1 MRKLAAFGFSF
12 AVGVFAVQ
20 YLLPGRYVM
29 AAGLGALALGISASF
44 LRGFRRTR
52 VMLILI
58 GVGIGLVYSWG
69 YAKVIQE
76 PYLRQAETLRRN
88 LTMEVCS
95 WPERSTF
102 GAKVTV
108 RIGPFGKAVY
118 YGDEKLLSL
127 SPGDAVTG
135 DVYLT
140 DASSIR
146 GNELTTFTSRGVWLL
161 AYSRGEAVVEPG
173 RGSARYLS
181 LHLKKR
187 FQDQIDLLFTGDSR
201 SMMRALLTGDRGDMP
216 EHLSSDLEESGL
228 YHVTAVSGMHC
239 TILLSLV
246 TALTGK
252 HRRRLKAAVGMAVL
266 VLYMLMVGCTP
277 SVVRSV
283 VMNGCLLSAPL
294 FRRDGDP
301 PTSLATALLVI
312 LLQNPFAA
320 ASISLQLSFSA
331 AAGILWLTPKLWPKG
346 EHGGVIRFIAGSF
359 AVTAGALVFTIPL
372 SAYYFDFFVVV
383 APLSN
388 LLCLE
393 AVSGQFL
400 FGLMA
405 VLVSYICLPLG
416 QALSFISA
424 GLGWYVL
431 DAARLL
437 SAIPYHALYFC
448 SGYLKYW
455 LVYAYAAFGICAV
468 SGAPR
473 RRYIF
478 AAAGCVLTLILTVH
492 MTEEQMTGGKMDLFV
507 LDVGQGQSVL
517 MVSRGRT
524 ALVDCGSGN
533 TFRDAGGTA
542 ADYLNTIGER
552 KLDYLVLSHYDTD
565 HANGVERLLARV
577 DVGTM
582 LVPEI
587 ESEYGEALRELAQ
600 EHGVQVEGITEER
613 RYALGEAELTVYPPV
628 GSGSSNEEGLTAL
641 CSCGEFDLLATGDM
655 DSATERKLI
664 ESVPLPDVEV
674 LLAGHHGS
682 RHSTSTELLKAVM
695 PEAAVIS
702 AGENS
707 YGHPS
712 KEALR
717 RLVLEDVEV
726 FRTDLQGT
734 IHISVN

>member
-1 MRKLAAFGFSF
+1 MRKLATFGFSF
-12 AVGVFAVQ
+12 AAGVFAVQ
-20 YLLPGRYVM
+20 YLLPGRYVL
-29 AAGLGALALGISASF
+29 AAGLGALALGIAAFF
-44 LRGFRRTR
+44 LPRSRRTR
-52 VMLILI
+52 ALLILL
-58 GVGIGLVYSWG
+58 GVGIGLVYSWS

-76 PYLRQAETLRRN
+76 PYLQLTELPRRN
-88 LTMEVCS
+88 LSMEVCS
-95 WPERSTF
+95 WPEPSTF

-108 RIGPFGKAVY
+108 WLGPFGKAVY
-118 YGDEKLLSL
+118 YGDKDLLSL
-127 SPGDAVTG
+127 SPGDVVTD

-140 DASSIR
+140 DASNIR
-146 GNELTTFTSRGVWLL
+146 GSETTAFTSREIWLL
-161 AYSRGEAVVEPG
+161 AYSRGEAAVEPG
-173 RGSARYLS
+173 RGSVRYLP
-181 LHLKKR
+181 LYLKKS

-201 SMMRALLTGDRGDMP
+201 AMMRALLTGDRGDMP
-216 EHLSSDLEESGL
+216 KHVSSDLEESGL

-239 TILLSLV
+239 TILLALV
-246 TALTGK
+246 AALTGK
-252 HRRRLKAAVGMAVL
+252 HRRRLKAAVGMSVL

-277 SVVRSV
+277 SVVRAV
-283 VMNGCLLSAPL
+283 VMNACLLSAPL

-301 PTSLATALLVI
+301 PTSLATALLLI
-312 LLQNPFAA
+312 LLQNPFAC

-331 AAGILWLTPKLWPKG
+331 AAGIVWLTPKVWPKG
-346 EHGGVIRFIAGSF
+346 EHGGVAQFIAGSF

-400 FGLMA
+400 SGLIA
-405 VLVSYICLPLG
+405 VLVSYIWLPLG
-416 QALSFISA
+416 QVLSFASA
-424 GLGWYVL
+424 GIGWYVL
-431 DAARLL
+431 GVARQL
-437 SAIPYHALYFC
+437 SSIPYHALYFC
-448 SGYLKYW
+448 NGYLKYW
-455 LVYAYAAFGICAV
+455 LAYAYAAFGICAV

-473 RRYIF
+473 RRYLV

-492 MTEEQMTGGKMDLFV
+492 LAEKQMTGGKLDLFV
-507 LDVGQGQSVL
+507 LDVGQGQGVL
-517 MVSRGRT
+517 MASQGRT

-565 HANGVERLLARV
+565 HTNGVESLLARV
-577 DVGTM
+577 EVGTM
-582 LVPEI
+582 LVPEM
-587 ESEYGEALRELAQ
+587 ESAYGEELRELAQ
-600 EHGVQVEGITEER
+600 IHGVQVERISEER
-613 RYALGEAELTVYPPV
+613 SYALGEAELTVYPPV

-641 CSCGEFDLLATGDM
+641 CSCGEFDFLATGDM

-664 ESVPLPDVEV
+664 ESVSLPDVEV

-682 RHSTSTELLKAVM
+682 RHSTSTELLQAVM

-707 YGHPS
+707 YGHPAE
-712 KEALR
+712 EALR

-726 FRTDLQGT
+726 YRTDLQGT